1 MWREGRGVQRNPF
14 FIRAQQE
21 QIHTRIAH
29 KHRALQSR
37 VKRRALSTTASAN
50 MQRGRANS
58 HKTFICNTLCSLCG
72 YSKGLTDI

>member
-29 KHRALQSR
+29 KHTGHYR
-37 VKRRALSTTASAN
+37 VELKDEHSVPLRQLT
-50 MQRGRANS
+50 
-58 HKTFICNTLCSLCG
+58 CNLAELIVTKLLFVILCVPFVVIQ
-72 YSKGLTDI
+72 KG